1 MPNPATAAEP
11 LLSGITVLDFTR
23 VLAGPYSTRLLAD
36 LGADV
41 IKIERPGEGDEVR
54 YVGQQLQ
61 EGSTDQ
67 SAYFSRINAGKR
79 GVGIDLANPA
89 SREVILD
96 LLAKA
101 DIVVENFAPGV
112 MTKYQ
117 LDYASLS
124 AIKPGIVYCSISGF
138 GQKGPLSSM
147 QAYAHLINAFSGM
160 MELER
165 GGIFEPRAS
174 NLQAADVLA
183 GAHAF
188 GAICAAMIRKL
199 RTGQGAYVDV
209 SMLECMI
216 AADDVNYG
224 AILNGGS
231 VDRRP
236 RRGMV
241 VHKIGERYV
250 ATQLGS
256 GAAMWP
262 RLLKLMNRPE
272 LADDPRFQT
281 PGDRRVH
288 WDALEE
294 IIREWLSGY
303 ASVEEAVAA
312 ISAARMPAAPV
323 TLAEEMIDHPHLAQ
337 RQFFQDVPHGAGGKA
352 RITAQPFHLDG
363 GPVKPTGPAPWR
375 IGEHTREVLG
385 EVLGYSAERIAGL
398 HDKGAIAFG
407 S

>member
-1 MPNPATAAEP
+1 MTTQTSAAEP

-54 YVGQQLQ
+54 YVGHQLQ

-79 GVGIDLANPA
+79 SVGVDLANPA

-112 MTKYQ
+112 MAKYQ

-124 AIKPGIVYCSISGF
+124 AIRPDIVYCSVSGF

-160 MELER
+160 MDLER
-165 GGIFEPRAS
+165 AGTFEPRAS

-188 GAICAAMIRKL
+188 GAMCAAMIRRL
-199 RTGQGAYVDV
+199 RTGEGAYLDV

-216 AADDVNYG
+216 AADDVNYC
-224 AILNGGS
+224 ALLNGGS
-231 VDRRP
+231 IDRRP

-241 VHKIGERYV
+241 VHPINGRYV

-262 RLLKLMNRPE
+262 RLVKLMNRPE
-272 LADDPRFQT
+272 LAGDPRFQT
-281 PGDRRVH
+281 PADRRTN
-288 WDALEE
+288 WDALQA
-294 IIREWLSGY
+294 IIGEWLNGFRN
-303 ASVEEAVAA
+303 VDEAVAA
-312 ISAARMPAAPV
+312 ISAARLPAAPV

-337 RQFFQDVPHGAGGKA
+337 REFFQDVPHGAGGKA

-375 IGEHTREVLG
+375 IGEHTREVLA
-385 EVLGYSAERIAGL
+385 EVLGYSKEKIEGLAG
-398 HDKGAIAFG
+398 KGAIAFPG
-407 S
+407 